1 MSPVMSCWVYRERD
15 GSGVFERLRSGPPA
29 TNDGLCAPSVVR
41 RRQVSLLDAISD

>member
-1 MSPVMSCWVYRERD
+1 MSPDTLWWNYRERN
-15 GSGVFERLRSGPPA
+15 GCGAFERLRSGPPA